1 MPDSGGEGQES
12 RSDACFDALKGACA
26 VLFEG
31 ELAFESVEDGF
42 YPLPDP
48 AEVAEAWLLILPVGS
63 DEVAARN
70 AARTCWAS
78 GSVKYAEKDLFFLS
92 TLI

>member
-12 RSDACFDALKGACA
+12 GSDACFDALKGACA

-48 AEVAEAWLLILPVGS
+48 AEFAEAWLLVLPVGS
-63 DEVAARN
+63 DEVGAQVFADESFEVGR
-70 AARTCWAS
+70 RSLCRR
-78 GSVKYAEKDLFFLS
+78 G
-92 TLI
+92 